1 MFRVKILAV
10 VISIFVTFFDEM
22 AILESEDSNPP
33 SEVKEQELISPRLIE
48 KVQEYPDYPEYPETF
63 NVTATVY
70 YPERGQTDGNPLI
83 TADGS
88 RINPK
93 NPKKHRWIALSRDML
108 TRWGGNIHYGDTV
121 WVSGIS
127 EDLDG
132 QYIVRDTM
140 NRRFRNRIDIL
151 VGRKDNIYGKWENVK
166 IAKSEFPDESEF
178 EFQPSNFG
186 FAMRN

>member
-10 VISIFVTFFDEM
+10 VISIFVTFFEEVDLLKPEVT
-22 AILESEDSNPP
+22 NPP
-33 SEVKEQELISPRLIE
+33 SEVNTPELISPRLIE
-48 KVQEYPDYPEYPETF
+48 KVQEYPEYPETF
-63 NVTATVY
+63 TVTATVY
-70 YPERGQTDGNPLI
+70 YPEKGQTDGNPLI

-108 TRWGGNIHYGDTV
+108 TRWGGEIHYGDTV

-127 EDLDG
+127 DDMDG

-151 VGRKDNIYGKWENVK
+151 VGRRDNIYGRWENVK
-166 IAKSEFPDESEF
+166 IAKEELPNGDEIN
-178 EFQPSNFG
+178 FQPSDYG
-186 FAMRN
+186 FAMKD

>member
-10 VISIFVTFFDEM
+10 VVSIFVTFFDEM
-22 AILESEDSNPP
+22 AYPEPEDPSPASEHQAPD
-33 SEVKEQELISPRLIE
+33 LLTPRLIE
-48 KVQEYPDYPEYPETF
+48 KIQEYPEYPETF
-63 NVTATVY
+63 TVTATVY

-108 TRWGGNIHYGDTV
+108 SRWGGDIQYGDTV
-121 WVSGIS
+121 WVRGIS
-127 EDLDG
+127 DELDG

-140 NRRFRNRIDIL
+140 NRRFTNRIDIL
-151 VGRKDNIYGKWENVK
+151 VGRRDKIYGKWDNVQ
-166 IAKSEFPDESEF
+166 IAKAEFPEVEHH
-178 EFQPSNFG
+178 FQPSDFG
-186 FAMRN
+186 FAMNR

>member
-1 MFRVKILAV
+1 MDFLKPEV
-10 VISIFVTFFDEM
+10 
-22 AILESEDSNPP
+22 SNPP
-33 SEVKEQELISPRLIE
+33 SEEKVPELISPRFIE
-48 KVQEYPDYPEYPETF
+48 KVQKHPDYPEYPETF

-70 YPERGQTDGNPLI
+70 YPEVGQTDGNPLI

-108 TRWGGNIHYGDTV
+108 ARWGGDIQYGDTV
-121 WVSGIS
+121 WVDGIS
-127 EDLDG
+127 DDLDG

-151 VGRKDNIYGKWENVK
+151 VGRKDKIYGRWDNVR
-166 IAKSEFPDESEF
+166 IARSEFPADQEF
-178 EFQPSNFG
+178 DFQPSDYG
-186 FAMRN
+186 FAMKD